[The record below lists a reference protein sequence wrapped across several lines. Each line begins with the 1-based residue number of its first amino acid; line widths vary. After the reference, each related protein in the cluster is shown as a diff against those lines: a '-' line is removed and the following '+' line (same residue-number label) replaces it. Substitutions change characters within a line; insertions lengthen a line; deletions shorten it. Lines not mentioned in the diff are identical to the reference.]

1 MSNQVNGKSV
11 SSLVGKVKSLINLRK
26 MELDKLL
33 SILDFLERRISA
45 LDSATGSQKIIKI
58 TKVSNEKSYDIIKI
72 VELSGSVFMEKY
84 GMLYFSGEVFSFRN
98 GEFSYS
104 RNKSIGIDLD
114 KLDDYKFEVTEYS
127 DYKRMIADLVDK
139 MV

>member
-1 MSNQVNGKSV
+1 MNGKSID
-11 SSLVGKVKSLINLRK
+11 SLIEKIKGNIESRNK
-26 MELDKLL
+26 ELEKL
-33 SILDFLERRISA
+33 SKILDFLERCMRVLTDTKYIVKIS
-45 LDSATGSQKIIKI
+45 KI
-58 TKVSNEKSYDIIKI
+58 SNKESYDIVNIN
-72 VELSGSVFMEKY
+72 ELSGSVFMEKY

-114 KLDDYKFEVTEYS
+114 RIDDYKFEVTEYS
-127 DYKRMIADLVDK
+127 DYKRMITDLVDK

>member
-1 MSNQVNGKSV
+1 MNGKSID
-11 SSLVGKVKSLINLRK
+11 SLIEKIKCNIESRNK
-26 MELDKLL
+26 ELEKL
-33 SILDFLERRISA
+33 SKILDFLERRIFA
-45 LDSATGSQKIIKI
+45 LSDTKHIVKISKI
-58 TKVSNEKSYDIIKI
+58 SNKESYDI
-72 VELSGSVFMEKY
+72 VNVNELSGSIFMEKY
-84 GMLYFSGEVFSFRN
+84 GMVYFSGEVFSFRN

-114 KLDDYKFEVTEYS
+114 RIDDYKFEVTEHS

>member
-1 MSNQVNGKSV
+1 MSNQINGKSV
-11 SSLVGKVKSLINLRK
+11 DSLIEKIKGNIESRNK
-26 MELDKLL
+26 ELEKL
-33 SILDFLERRISA
+33 SKIIDFLERCMRVLTDTKHIV
-45 LDSATGSQKIIKI
+45 KI
-58 TKVSNEKSYDIIKI
+58 TKISNKESYDI
-72 VELSGSVFMEKY
+72 VNVNELSGSVFMEKY

>member
-1 MSNQVNGKSV
+1 MNGKSV
-11 SSLVGKVKSLINLRK
+11 DSLIEKIKGNIESRNK
-26 MELDKLL
+26 ELEKL
-33 SILDFLERRISA
+33 SKILDFLERRIRA
-45 LDSATGSQKIIKI
+45 LSDTKHIVKI
-58 TKVSNEKSYDIIKI
+58 TKVSNKESYDI
-72 VELSGSVFMEKY
+72 VNVNELSGSVFMEKY

-114 KLDDYKFEVTEYS
+114 KLDDYKFEVAEYS
-127 DYKRMIADLVDK
+127 DYKQMIADLVDK

>member
-1 MSNQVNGKSV
+1 MSNPMNGKSID
-11 SSLVGKVKSLINLRK
+11 SLIEKIKGNIESRNK
-26 MELDKLL
+26 ELEKL
-33 SILDFLERRISA
+33 SKILDFLERRIRA
-45 LDSATGSQKIIKI
+45 LSDTKHIVKISKI
-58 TKVSNEKSYDIIKI
+58 SNKESYDI
-72 VELSGSVFMEKY
+72 VNVNELSGSIFMEKY

-104 RNKSIGIDLD
+104 HNKSIGIDLD

-127 DYKRMIADLVDK
+127 DYKRMITDLVNK

>member
-1 MSNQVNGKSV
+1 MSNQINGKSV
-11 SSLVGKVKSLINLRK
+11 DSLIEKIKGNIESRNK
-26 MELDKLL
+26 ELEKL
-33 SILDFLERRISA
+33 SKILDFLERCMRA
-45 LDSATGSQKIIKI
+45 LSDTKHIVKI
-58 TKVSNEKSYDIIKI
+58 TKISNKESYDI
-72 VELSGSVFMEKY
+72 VNVNELSGSVFMEKY

-104 RNKSIGIDLD
+104 RNKSVGIDLD
-114 KLDDYKFEVTEYS
+114 KRDDYKFEVTEHS

>member
-1 MSNQVNGKSV
+1 MSNPMNGKSID
-11 SSLVGKVKSLINLRK
+11 SLIEKIKGNIESRNK
-26 MELDKLL
+26 ELEKL
-33 SILDFLERRISA
+33 SKILDFLERCMRVLTDTKYIVKIS
-45 LDSATGSQKIIKI
+45 KI
-58 TKVSNEKSYDIIKI
+58 SNKESYDIVNIN
-72 VELSGSVFMEKY
+72 ELSGSVFMEKY

-114 KLDDYKFEVTEYS
+114 RIDDYKFEVTEYS
-127 DYKRMIADLVDK
+127 DYKRMITDLVDK

>member
-1 MSNQVNGKSV
+1 MSSKINGKSV
-11 SSLVGKVKSLINLRK
+11 SSLVGKVKSLINTRK
-26 MELDKLL
+26 TELDKL
-33 SILDFLERRISA
+33 SKILDFLERRISA
-45 LDSATGSQKIIKI
+45 LDAATGSQKIIKI

-84 GMLYFSGEVFSFRN
+84 GMLHFSGEVFSFKN

-104 RNKSIGIDLD
+104 QSKSIGIDLD
-114 KLDDYKFEVTEYS
+114 KIDDYKFETIS
-127 DYKRMIADLVDK
+127 DESYKQMLVELVDK